1 MIQDTQDTSV
11 RLAEAISGFIDQLND
26 EHTETAVSEENISEE
41 TTSEEVEEQA
51 VYPEYPSISSETT
64 VPEQSYDRI
73 SANSETITIDA
84 STSRFSGAVWYNKVQ
99 EKTITLA
106 GLGGIG
112 SYVAFL
118 LSRMKPSHIRIYD
131 DDTVEWANMSG
142 QFYSVLDLNK
152 TKAQAMT
159 DMMHNY
165 SSYYSITSLNERFT
179 AGSPSTDIMI
189 CGFDSIAA
197 RRTFYYVWKYHVM
210 SIPEGLRKHCL
221 FIDGRLAAEELQVLC
236 IQGDASYNMEKYERD
251 WLFSDAEADATLC
264 SYKQTTFMANMIG
277 SIMTNLFV
285 NFCAN
290 DLEGNEKPMIDRSL
304 PFLTSYDASLMM
316 FTTEA

>member
-1 MIQDTQDTSV
+1 MTQDVQDISV
-11 RLAEAISGFIDQLND
+11 RLAEAINGFIDQVRD
-26 EHTETAVSEENISEE
+26 EHNEAAVSEESIPEE
-41 TTSEEVEEQA
+41 TEEQA
-51 VYPEYPSISSETT
+51 TYPEYPSISSETIVT
-64 VPEQSYDRI
+64 EQSYDRI
-73 SANSETITIDA
+73 SANSETITIDV

-99 EKTITLA
+99 EKIITLA

-112 SYVAFL
+112 SYVVFL
-118 LSRMKPSHIRIYD
+118 LSRMKPNHIRIYD
-131 DDTVEWANMSG
+131 DDTVELANMSG

-165 SSYYSITSLNERFT
+165 SSYYSITSVNDRFT
-179 AGSPSTDIMI
+179 ADSPSTDIMI
-189 CGFDSIAA
+189 CGFDNMTA
-197 RRTFYYVWKYHVM
+197 RRTFYNVWKHHVM
-210 SIPEGLRKHCL
+210 SIPEELRKHCL
-221 FIDGRLAAEELQVLC
+221 FIDGRLAAEEFQVLC
-236 IQGDASYNMEKYERD
+236 IQGDDSYNMERYEKD

-277 SIMTNLFV
+277 SVMTNLFV

-290 DLEGNEKPMIDRSL
+290 DLESDEKPMIDRSL

>member
-1 MIQDTQDTSV
+1 MTQDVQDISV
-11 RLAEAISGFIDQLND
+11 RLAEAINGFIDQVRD
-26 EHTETAVSEENISEE
+26 EHNEAAVSEESIPEE
-41 TTSEEVEEQA
+41 TEEQA
-51 VYPEYPSISSETT
+51 TYPEYPSISSETIVT
-64 VPEQSYDRI
+64 EQSYDRI
-73 SANSETITIDA
+73 SANSETITIDV

-99 EKTITLA
+99 EKIITLA

-112 SYVAFL
+112 SYVVFL
-118 LSRMKPSHIRIYD
+118 LSRMKPNHIRIYD
-131 DDTVEWANMSG
+131 DDTVELANMSG

-165 SSYYSITSLNERFT
+165 SSYYSITSVNERFT
-179 AGSPSTDIMI
+179 ADSPSTDIMI
-189 CGFDSIAA
+189 CGFDNMTA
-197 RRTFYYVWKYHVM
+197 RRTFYNVWKHYVM
-210 SIPEGLRKHCL
+210 SIPEELRKHCL
-221 FIDGRLAAEELQVLC
+221 FIDGRLAAEEFQVLC
-236 IQGDASYNMEKYERD
+236 IQGDDSYNMERYEKD

-277 SIMTNLFV
+277 SVMTNLFV

-290 DLEGNEKPMIDRSL
+290 DLESDEKPMIDRSL